1 MWTCKPQDGVPGS
14 GVMSGGLLDRYLC
27 VLGSGVGSHQLVT
40 SSGGAC
46 YRNRLELVTRLI
58 LLSCIYA
65 VTWVR

>member
-1 MWTCKPQDGVPGS
+1 
-14 GVMSGGLLDRYLC
+14 MSGGLLDRYLC

-40 SSGGAC
+40 SSGGGAC

-65 VTWVR
+65 VTWVL